1 MLGKA
6 DKLKGLSVLT
16 EIVIAFWF
24 GPKQANEHPPFI
36 SLEHAILRPNLVSL
50 LSSSKLL

>member
-6 DKLKGLSVLT
+6 DKLKGLSVLA

-24 GPKQANEHPPFI
+24 GPKQGE
-36 SLEHAILRPNLVSL
+36 
-50 LSSSKLL
+50 